1 MESTLAEAAAK
12 DGEGVGGGIVPR
24 TDSLGAEKGMTN
36 RKEKRK
42 AMKKMKRKQ
51 TRKEMALKER
61 EEHDAILNN
70 PLELA
75 KITMIEQEE
84 AERSERERKIF
95 EERERAWMEAM
106 EVKRKKQIEEEEEEE
121 QRRIKAL
128 EEEDELSR
136 NEQVENAND
145 GNEVDEWDYEEGP
158 AEIIWQG
165 NEIILKKKRVKIP
178 KKNTDQE
185 SRKKD
190 SDRPTSNP
198 LPPQS
203 EAFSDYKSSSMSA
216 QQLIESVA
224 QQVPHFG
231 TEQDKA
237 HCPFHL
243 KTGAC
248 RFGQRCS
255 RVHFCPDKSSTL
267 LIKNMYNG
275 PGLAWEQDEG
285 LEYTD
290 EEVERC
296 YEEFYEDV
304 HTEFLKLGEIINF
317 KVCRNGAFHLRGNV
331 YIHYKSLDSAVV
343 AYQSVNGR
351 YFAGKQI
358 SCEFINVTRWKVAIC
373 GEYMKSRYKTC
384 SRGTACNFIH
394 CFRNPGGDYEWA
406 DSDRPPPKFWARKMV
421 ALFGYSDAD
430 DKPMVEENF
439 GQWRNSSKMS
449 LGDSERYG
457 LRRSRSRGRDSDSG
471 RRYDNENYVLEGTCR
486 QKRTGD
492 EDLCEENKN
501 LRNYNPRRSR
511 KWDAESDGELLEREI
526 DRDRHRGHTR
536 HNSRQQNR
544 DHKNKTYETESEGD
558 LSQRNR
564 RAQHG
569 TRKSSSQQRKV
580 ESPDEYRD
588 RENKNHEVN
597 WDWSDRDRD
606 KDAAYQDNGRH
617 SGQKRKV
624 RCRGDHKDIK
634 NRARDTDGERSDNN
648 MKGDEHDSR
657 RKSMEPSSHSSKASK
672 FSNHG
677 GRSTRSCSTDLSDD
691 LLENDAERPPSHAW
705 KRSKRLDE
713 VSDISHDDKVPTLDL
728 KHGRDH
734 LSIEM
739 READSLVENL
749 KSRGTHESSS
759 VGPDDIRFNSD
770 VLTDKEDRWEPEN
783 SSVENEIYHTSKRKA
798 GSSESCDSGRPGPSK
813 GRDESCDFD
822 SEVYYYSKIGRE
834 KGEKSDRVT
843 HSEHGKSRR
852 KSRNKDRKLDSE
864 DRPRQGSSQ
873 SSHRRHSSGLDD
885 ATDSSD
891 GDKESVSAHTSAGKT
906 VVASYA
912 IAISLRN
919 KQRVIYTSPIKA
931 LSNQKYREFEEEFSD
946 VGLMTGDVTI
956 DPNASCL
963 VMTTE
968 IWRSMQYKGSEITR
982 EVAWIIFDEVHCMRD
997 RERGVVWEES
1007 IVMAPKNSRFV
1018 FLSST
1023 VPNAKEFADWLAKIH
1038 RQPCHIVYTDY
1049 RPTPLQ
1055 HYIVPSGGNGLYLV
1069 VDEKGKFREDSF
1081 QKALNALAP
1090 PTDSAKKK
1098 DNGKWQKGLI
1108 MGKAAEESDIFKMVK
1123 MIIQRQY
1130 DPVILFSFSKRECES
1145 LASCKLY
1152 IFQMKSGAT
1161 KPPSNKLPLLL
1172 LA

>member
-12 DGEGVGGGIVPR
+12 EGEGVGGGIVPR

-75 KITMIEQEE
+75 KITMIEHEE

-190 SDRPTSNP
+190 SDRPISNP

-290 EEVERC
+290 EEIERC

-304 HTEFLKLGEIINF
+304 HTEFLKFGEIINF

-544 DHKNKTYETESEGD
+544 DHKNKTYETESDGD

-691 LLENDAERPPSHAW
+691 LLENNAERPPSHAW
-705 KRSKRLDE
+705 KRSKRLD
-713 VSDISHDDKVPTLDL
+713 
-728 KHGRDH
+728 
-734 LSIEM
+734 EM

-759 VGPDDIRFNSD
+759 VGPDDTRFNSD

-813 GRDESCDFD
+813 GRDESSDFD
-822 SEVYYYSKIGRE
+822 SEVYYYSKIGWE

-852 KSRNKDRKLDSE
+852 KSRNKDRKLDSD

-891 GDKESVSAHTSAGKT
+891 GDKESVRKHKRHHAGH
-906 VVASYA
+906 
-912 IAISLRN
+912 
-919 KQRVIYTSPIKA
+919 
-931 LSNQKYREFEEEFSD
+931 
-946 VGLMTGDVTI
+946 
-956 DPNASCL
+956 
-963 VMTTE
+963 
-968 IWRSMQYKGSEITR
+968 RS
-982 EVAWIIFDEVHCMRD
+982 RD
-997 RERGVVWEES
+997 H
-1007 IVMAPKNSRFV
+1007 K
-1018 FLSST
+1018 
-1023 VPNAKEFADWLAKIH
+1023 
-1038 RQPCHIVYTDY
+1038 
-1049 RPTPLQ
+1049 RP
-1055 HYIVPSGGNGLYLV
+1055 
-1069 VDEKGKFREDSF
+1069 R
-1081 QKALNALAP
+1081 LAP
-1090 PTDSAKKK
+1090 
-1098 DNGKWQKGLI
+1098 
-1108 MGKAAEESDIFKMVK
+1108 
-1123 MIIQRQY
+1123 
-1130 DPVILFSFSKRECES
+1130 
-1145 LASCKLY
+1145 
-1152 IFQMKSGAT
+1152 
-1161 KPPSNKLPLLL
+1161 
-1172 LA
+1172 

>member
-1 MESTLAEAAAK
+1 MESALAEAAAK
-12 DGEGVGGGIVPR
+12 EGEGVGGGIVPR
-24 TDSLGAEKGMTN
+24 TEPLGAEKGMTN

-42 AMKKMKRKQ
+42 VMKKMKRKQ

-61 EEHDAILNN
+61 EEHDAILND

-84 AERSERERKIF
+84 AKRSERERKIF
-95 EERERAWMEAM
+95 EEREKAWMEAM

-121 QRRIKAL
+121 RRRIKAL
-128 EEEDELSR
+128 EEEDELR

-203 EAFSDYKSSSMSA
+203 KAFSDYKSSSMSA

-296 YEEFYEDV
+296 FEEFYEDV
-304 HTEFLKLGEIINF
+304 HTEFLKFGEIINF

-439 GQWRNSSKMS
+439 GQWRNTSKMS

-471 RRYDNENYVLEGTCR
+471 RRYDNENNVLEGTCR

-501 LRNYNPRRSR
+501 LRNYNARRSR
-511 KWDAESDGELLEREI
+511 KWDTESDGELLEREI

-536 HNSRQQNR
+536 HSSRQQNR
-544 DHKNKTYETESEGD
+544 DHMNKTYETESDGD

-564 RAQHG
+564 IAQHG

-606 KDAAYQDNGRH
+606 KDAAYHDNGRH
-617 SGQKRKV
+617 SGQRRKV
-624 RCRGDHKDIK
+624 RCRGDHKDIN
-634 NRARDTDGERSDNN
+634 NRAHDTDGERSDSN
-648 MKGDEHDSR
+648 MKGDEHHSG
-657 RKSMEPSSHSSKASK
+657 RKSMGPSSYSSKASK

-677 GRSTRSCSTDLSDD
+677 GRTTRSYSTDLSDD
-691 LLENDAERPPSHAW
+691 LLENNAERPPCDAR

-713 VSDISHDDKVPTLDL
+713 VSDISDDDKVPTLDK
-728 KHGRDH
+728 KHRRDH

-783 SSVENEIYHTSKRKA
+783 SSVENGIYHTSKRKA

-813 GRDESCDFD
+813 GRDESSDFD
-822 SEVYYYSKIGRE
+822 SELYYYGKIGRE
-834 KGEKSDRVT
+834 KDEKSDRVT

-852 KSRNKDRKLDSE
+852 KSRNKDRKLDS
-864 DRPRQGSSQ
+864 DNRPRQGSSQ
-873 SSHRRHSSGLDD
+873 SSHRRRSSGLDD

-891 GDKESVSAHTSAGKT
+891 GDRESVRKHKRHLAGH
-906 VVASYA
+906 
-912 IAISLRN
+912 
-919 KQRVIYTSPIKA
+919 
-931 LSNQKYREFEEEFSD
+931 
-946 VGLMTGDVTI
+946 
-956 DPNASCL
+956 
-963 VMTTE
+963 
-968 IWRSMQYKGSEITR
+968 RS
-982 EVAWIIFDEVHCMRD
+982 RD
-997 RERGVVWEES
+997 
-1007 IVMAPKNSRFV
+1007 
-1018 FLSST
+1018 
-1023 VPNAKEFADWLAKIH
+1023 H
-1038 RQPCHIVYTDY
+1038 
-1049 RPTPLQ
+1049 
-1055 HYIVPSGGNGLYLV
+1055 
-1069 VDEKGKFREDSF
+1069 
-1081 QKALNALAP
+1081 
-1090 PTDSAKKK
+1090 
-1098 DNGKWQKGLI
+1098 
-1108 MGKAAEESDIFKMVK
+1108 
-1123 MIIQRQY
+1123 
-1130 DPVILFSFSKRECES
+1130 KRRH
-1145 LASCKLY
+1145 
-1152 IFQMKSGAT
+1152 
-1161 KPPSNKLPLLL
+1161 
-1172 LA
+1172 